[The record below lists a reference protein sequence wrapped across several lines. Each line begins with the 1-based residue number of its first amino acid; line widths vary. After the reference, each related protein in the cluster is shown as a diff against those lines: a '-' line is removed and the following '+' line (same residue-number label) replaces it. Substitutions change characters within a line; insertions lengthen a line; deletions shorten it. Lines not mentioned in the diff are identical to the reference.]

1 MELCS
6 NKTLA
11 DVVKQRGGLSEREVA
26 CYAREIV
33 AAVAHLHANR
43 VIHRDLKLGNLFL
56 TPAGL
61 DEAGAG
67 PGSDPDL
74 EEPAAGGRLK
84 IGDFGLACR
93 LDRDDERKT
102 TICGT
107 PNYIAPEVL
116 AGSKGGG
123 HSYEVD
129 VWSIGVILYTL
140 FVGTPPFQTSDVH
153 ATYKRIR
160 ANAYAFPDA
169 PRVSERAKALIRS
182 CLAPKP
188 TDRPKIWDVAA
199 HELLRVGREDWD
211 FPKKGPRVSPEEA
224 RAGPRATESSAPHPE
239 RVFDSDRRRRA
250 EKAAALL
257 AEAERATA
265 ERATAPAIGVTP
277 IPPARKSS
285 TSPGSANRAR
295 PTRDASVGGTTAAR
309 APLSPL
315 PANRATKMNADVGS
329 KSATR
334 SAPRVSATREPPPT
348 AAATFTVLDGV
359 LADAPKPRR
368 AAEEARRAPFTPR
381 RRARR
386 GPFIPRTRHLNRH
399 LNRHPGRIRRG
410 RLLRRRRRVAS
421 RRRGRA
427 PPSTRESPPRF
438 RVRHWVGCRMECR
451 VECRILGPRLGP
463 RRRWTAETRRRRPR
477 RPTGRR
483 NDPRRRGRYLP
494 PPLPRHPSPLPRHPT
509 ARLRRSSA
517 TPSPRSSTRWRLD
530 GAARRVRRPPRSPPS
545 PRDRPLRRSSRSLL
559 FG

>member
-224 RAGPRATESSAPHPE
+224 RGVRARLNPPRRIPS
-239 RVFDSDRRRRA
+239 
-250 EKAAALL
+250 
-257 AEAERATA
+257 
-265 ERATAPAIGVTP
+265 GV
-277 IPPARKSS
+277 RFGSS
-285 TSPGSANRAR
+285 TTRGEGGGALGGRGARDRGARDRAGDW
-295 PTRDASVGGTTAAR
+295 RDADSSRAKIVDVAWLGESRETHAR
-309 APLSPL
+309 
-315 PANRATKMNADVGS
+315 
-329 KSATR
+329 
-334 SAPRVSATREPPPT
+334 
-348 AAATFTVLDGV
+348 
-359 LADAPKPRR
+359 
-368 AAEEARRAPFTPR
+368 
-381 RRARR
+381 
-386 GPFIPRTRHLNRH
+386 
-399 LNRHPGRIRRG
+399 
-410 RLLRRRRRVAS
+410 
-421 RRRGRA
+421 
-427 PPSTRESPPRF
+427 
-438 RVRHWVGCRMECR
+438 
-451 VECRILGPRLGP
+451 
-463 RRRWTAETRRRRPR
+463 
-477 RPTGRR
+477 
-483 NDPRRRGRYLP
+483 
-494 PPLPRHPSPLPRHPT
+494 
-509 ARLRRSSA
+509 RLRR
-517 TPSPRSSTRWRLD
+517 
-530 GAARRVRRPPRSPPS
+530 
-545 PRDRPLRRSSRSLL
+545 
-559 FG
+559 